1 MINQDRCQDTPR
13 HCLGLKARSSDW
25 DQACGLHQGQRS
37 DVPRKK
43 AGHMT
48 ATCNDRRQLKL
59 TLAKPEPMVWTPPP
73 TYGDL
78 LKVN

>member
-1 MINQDRCQDTPR
+1 MMINQDRRQDTPR

-59 TLAKPEPMVWTPPP
+59 TLAKPEPSTHDNAVLQVST
-73 TYGDL
+73 
-78 LKVN
+78 